1 MTQNDAISK
10 IYAGIGD
17 ALSENGFSV
26 RTPESA
32 EKDALPL
39 FTEGERTY
47 MEFTGEKGTMR
58 LEFSGAQAALLYEDD
73 AEAFQKLSVNY
84 FDPESFDERDV
95 KSLCNE
101 LADSIR
107 QKYTAK
113 KGNKTKN
120 NKMPTPV
127 SRSAAKN
134 GTQSYDG
141 NTLANRLTSTMYP
154 DLKEAYRANYE
165 KYGEF
170 LAEEFF
176 VNYGT
181 ARVIGTIKTREKQSL
196 NKLFKI
202 LNDIYENGSNDTQ
215 SLIAVTI
222 LGEMNNDAQMC
233 ETAAEYM
240 CDDMRETVLLVNKYL
255 ASAKGKR
262 AKEKMKNPPA
272 YKPKKE
278 KKPKVVEKS
287 KPLPKK
293 PVFMIM
299 MVGASLVVLIYLV
312 TTQVGYTMDIAN
324 AKEYYENG
332 DYVEAYT
339 CFTQG
344 AKVKAADEELYL
356 KAKYTAYVQQQ
367 LRNYETY
374 LGQEMHTESL
384 NALICGVGRYDKNA
398 SDAAKAGASAEYDN
412 MLAELESL
420 LSEKF
425 GMTLDQARELYAV
438 HDKEEYTYML
448 YDIINGLGLLK
459 EK

>member
-26 RTPESA
+26 RTPEST

-39 FTEGERTY
+39 FAEGERAY

-58 LEFSGAQAALLYEDD
+58 LEFSGTQAALLYEDD
-73 AEAFQKLSVNY
+73 TEAFQKLSVNY

-101 LADSIR
+101 LSDSIR

-154 DLKEAYRANYE
+154 DLKEAYRTNYE

-278 KKPKVVEKS
+278 KKP
-287 KPLPKK
+287 
-293 PVFMIM
+293 
-299 MVGASLVVLIYLV
+299 G
-312 TTQVGYTMDIAN
+312 
-324 AKEYYENG
+324 
-332 DYVEAYT
+332 
-339 CFTQG
+339 
-344 AKVKAADEELYL
+344 
-356 KAKYTAYVQQQ
+356 
-367 LRNYETY
+367 
-374 LGQEMHTESL
+374 
-384 NALICGVGRYDKNA
+384 
-398 SDAAKAGASAEYDN
+398 
-412 MLAELESL
+412 MLAQMMAGGQG
-420 LSEKF
+420 
-425 GMTLDQARELYAV
+425 GMPP
-438 HDKEEYTYML
+438 M
-448 YDIINGLGLLK
+448 
-459 EK
+459 

>member
-10 IYAGIGD
+10 IYAGIGES
-17 ALSENGFSV
+17 LSENGFSV
-26 RTPESA
+26 RKPDSA
-32 EKDALPL
+32 EKDAMPL
-39 FTEGERTY
+39 FTEGDRTY

-73 AEAFQKLSVNY
+73 AESFQKLSVNY
-84 FDPESFDERDV
+84 FDPESFDERDI

-101 LADSIR
+101 LSDSIR

-113 KGNKTKN
+113 KGNKAKSG
-120 NKMPTPV
+120 KMPTPV

-181 ARVIGTIKTREKQSL
+181 ARIIGTIKMREKQSL
-196 NKLFKI
+196 TKLFKI

-222 LGEMNNDAQMC
+222 LGEMNNDSQMC

-255 ASAKGKR
+255 ASPKGKR
-262 AKEKMKNPPA
+262 AREKMKNPPA

-278 KKPKVVEKS
+278 KKP
-287 KPLPKK
+287 
-293 PVFMIM
+293 
-299 MVGASLVVLIYLV
+299 G
-312 TTQVGYTMDIAN
+312 
-324 AKEYYENG
+324 
-332 DYVEAYT
+332 
-339 CFTQG
+339 
-344 AKVKAADEELYL
+344 
-356 KAKYTAYVQQQ
+356 
-367 LRNYETY
+367 
-374 LGQEMHTESL
+374 
-384 NALICGVGRYDKNA
+384 
-398 SDAAKAGASAEYDN
+398 
-412 MLAELESL
+412 MLAQMMAGGQG
-420 LSEKF
+420 
-425 GMTLDQARELYAV
+425 GMPP
-438 HDKEEYTYML
+438 M
-448 YDIINGLGLLK
+448 
-459 EK
+459 